1 MSLAN
6 SFAANSLHSR
16 QFDCSRNQSPPS
28 QPGGFFLHRCTFIA
42 LIPRM
47 GTKTT
52 FICDCC
58 FREADDN
65 LGWAHVSVTGASE
78 GKQLMPDYN
87 RDLCMICWSPL
98 QTLLDEVHEK
108 AREKR
113 AAGDTAPS

>member
-1 MSLAN
+1 
-6 SFAANSLHSR
+6 
-16 QFDCSRNQSPPS
+16 
-28 QPGGFFLHRCTFIA
+28 
-42 LIPRM
+42 
-47 GTKTT
+47 
-52 FICDCC
+52 
-58 FREADDN
+58 